1 MLENVRVTAFVVF
14 ELLRENQQDR
24 GNYAPPPPPPPPPP
38 PLDPARLGLNNKKL
52 YKLGFQ
58 FYK

>member
-24 GNYAPPPPPPPPPP
+24 GNYAPPP
-38 PLDPARLGLNNKKL
+38 LDPARLGLNNKKL
-52 YKLGFQ
+52 YKLGVQ

>member
-24 GNYAPPPPPPPPPP
+24 GNYAPPPPPPP
-38 PLDPARLGLNNKKL
+38 LDPARLGLNNKKL